1 MIEIVESIANR
12 RLHHERAR
20 AFGLP
25 VLRSLHPNTLLVGY
39 SFVGDERS
47 PGEQNDRIVEA
58 NHVVRSSLETSNPLS
73 FTTRTWKFG
82 RDLEVEFHLH
92 AMNHLRNGTLVTAS
106 APALSKEE
114 HFDLRQKLAD
124 AERRAI
130 DIRIDGV
137 PRSGYA
143 IALHGSTFV
152 RLAGGDDAAML
163 SIAGPPDILDAGF
176 ASDIPL

>member
-1 MIEIVESIANR
+1 MIEIVESIANH

-25 VLRSLHPNTLLVGY
+25 VLRSLHPDALLVGY

-47 PGEQNDRIVEA
+47 PEGQDDRIVEA
-58 NHVVRSSLETSNPLS
+58 NHVVRSSLETSNPVS

-82 RDLEVEFHLH
+82 YDLEVEFHLH
-92 AMNHLRNGTLVTAS
+92 AMNHLRNSTLRTAA

-114 HFDLRQKLAD
+114 HFDVRQTLAD
-124 AERRAI
+124 ADRRAI
-130 DIRIDGV
+130 DIRINGV

-143 IALHGSTFV
+143 IALQGSTFV
-152 RLAGGDDAAML
+152 RLGGWEDAAMI
-163 SIAGPPDILDAGF
+163 SIAAPLEFVEAGF
-176 ASDIPL
+176 AGDVPR